1 MLKFGSPIKVAPGLQ
16 QLRAVASRVTV
27 VTAGES
33 ALVIDAG
40 AKGSV
45 GIVLWG
51 LQALGIKPEQVEVI
65 AITHHHP
72 DHTGGLPRLSQE
84 TGARVAAHRLD
95 AGVVDGTEPRPD
107 PYQNEFVA
115 GVTRPFVRALY
126 GDGVEVDT
134 LLEDGDALPFAEE
147 VRVVH
152 TPGHTPGSAC
162 YYIPSMGTVV
172 VGDALQRRFGRLG
185 PPAEKVTA
193 DYRVACES
201 LARLLPLDF
210 HTICFSHYPP
220 LTENAHRE
228 LVLLVERMAA
238 AEPNHP

>member
-1 MLKFGSPIKVAPGLQ
+1 MLRFGSPIRVAPGLD
-16 QLRAVASRVTV
+16 QLRALASRVTV

-40 AKGSV
+40 AKGSTP
-45 GIVLWG
+45 IVLWG
-51 LQALGIKPEQVEVI
+51 LEALGIAPEQVAVI

-72 DHTGGLPRLSQE
+72 DHTGGLPRLFE
-84 TGARVAAHRLD
+84 ATGARVAAHSLD
-95 AGVVDGTEPRPD
+95 AGVIAGSEPRPD

-115 GVTRPFVRALY
+115 GVTRPIVRALY

-134 LLEDGDALPFAEE
+134 LLKDGDVLPFEEE

-152 TPGHTPGSAC
+152 TPGHTPGSTC
-162 YYIPSMGTVV
+162 YYIPEKGAVI
-172 VGDALQRRFGRLG
+172 VGDAMQRRFGKLG
-185 PPAEKVTA
+185 PPSERVTA
-193 DYRVACES
+193 DNRMARES

-220 LTENAHRE
+220 LTENAHGE
-228 LVLLVERMAA
+228 LEMLVESMAA
-238 AEPNHP
+238 AELG

>member
-1 MLKFGSPIKVAPGLQ
+1 MRIGSPIRVAPGLQ
-16 QLRAVASRVTV
+16 QLRAVGSRVTV

-33 ALVIDAG
+33 ALAIDAG
-40 AKGSV
+40 AIGSV

-51 LQALGIKPEQVEVI
+51 LEALRIRPEQVAVI

-72 DHTGGLPRLSQE
+72 DHTGGLARLSRA

-95 AGVVDGTEPRPD
+95 AGVIAGTEPRPD
-107 PYQNEFVA
+107 PYRNEFVA
-115 GVTRPFVRALY
+115 GVTRPIVRALY

-134 LLEDGDALPFAEE
+134 LLEDGDVLPFEEE

-152 TPGHTPGSAC
+152 TPGHTPGSTC
-162 YYIPSMGTVV
+162 YYIPEKGAVV

-185 PPAEKVTA
+185 PPAENVTA
-193 DYRVACES
+193 DNKIARES

-228 LVLLVERMAA
+228 LELLIERMPA
-238 AEPNHP
+238 AEVP

>member
-1 MLKFGSPIKVAPGLQ
+1 M
-16 QLRAVASRVTV
+16 
-27 VTAGES
+27 
-33 ALVIDAG
+33 
-40 AKGSV
+40 
-45 GIVLWG
+45 
-51 LQALGIKPEQVEVI
+51 
-65 AITHHHP
+65 
-72 DHTGGLPRLSQE
+72 
-84 TGARVAAHRLD
+84 D
-95 AGVVDGTEPRPD
+95 AGVIAGTEPRPD

-134 LLEDGDALPFAEE
+134 PLEDGDVLQFAEE

-152 TPGHTPGSAC
+152 TPGHTPGSTC
-162 YYIPSMGTVV
+162 YYMPSMGAVV

-193 DYRVACES
+193 DNRTARES

-220 LTENAHRE
+220 LTENAHSE
-228 LVLLVERMAA
+228 LELLIEGMAA
-238 AEPNHP
+238 TTPP

>member
-1 MLKFGSPIKVAPGLQ
+1 MLRFGSPIRVAPGLD
-16 QLRAVASRVTV
+16 QLRALASRVTV

-40 AKGSV
+40 AKGSTP
-45 GIVLWG
+45 IVLWG
-51 LQALGIKPEQVEVI
+51 LEALGYAPEQVAVI

-72 DHTGGLPRLSQE
+72 DHTGGLPRLFE
-84 TGARVAAHRLD
+84 ATGARVAAHSLD
-95 AGVVDGTEPRPD
+95 AGVIAGSEPRPD

-115 GVTRPFVRALY
+115 GVTRPIVRALY

-134 LLEDGDALPFAEE
+134 LLKDGDVLPFEEE

-152 TPGHTPGSAC
+152 TPGHTPGSTC
-162 YYIPSMGTVV
+162 YYIPEKGAVI
-172 VGDALQRRFGRLG
+172 VGDAMQRRFGKLG
-185 PPAEKVTA
+185 PPSERVTA
-193 DYRVACES
+193 DNRMARES

-220 LTENAHRE
+220 LTENAHGE
-228 LVLLVERMAA
+228 LEMLVESMAA
-238 AEPNHP
+238 AELG

>member
-1 MLKFGSPIKVAPGLQ
+1 MH
-16 QLRAVASRVTV
+16 QLRAVGSRVTV

-33 ALVIDAG
+33 ALAIDAG
-40 AKGSV
+40 AIGSV

-51 LQALGIKPEQVEVI
+51 LEALRIRPEQVAVI

-72 DHTGGLPRLSQE
+72 DHTGGLARLSRA

-95 AGVVDGTEPRPD
+95 AGVIAGTEPRPD
-107 PYQNEFVA
+107 PYRNEFVA
-115 GVTRPFVRALY
+115 GVTRPIVRALY

-134 LLEDGDALPFAEE
+134 PLEDGDVLPFEEE

-152 TPGHTPGSAC
+152 TPGHTPGSTC
-162 YYIPSMGTVV
+162 YYIPEKGAVV

-185 PPAEKVTA
+185 PPAENVTA
-193 DYRVACES
+193 DNKIARES

-228 LVLLVERMAA
+228 LELLIERMPA
-238 AEPNHP
+238 AEVP

>member
-1 MLKFGSPIKVAPGLQ
+1 MAPGLQ
-16 QLRAVASRVTV
+16 QLRAVGSRVTV

-33 ALVIDAG
+33 ALAIDAG
-40 AKGSV
+40 AIGSV

-51 LQALGIKPEQVEVI
+51 LEALRIRPEQVAVI

-72 DHTGGLPRLSQE
+72 DHTGGLARLSRA

-95 AGVVDGTEPRPD
+95 AGVIAGTEPRPD
-107 PYQNEFVA
+107 PYRNEFVA
-115 GVTRPFVRALY
+115 GVTRPIVRALY

-134 LLEDGDALPFAEE
+134 LLEDGDVLPFEEE

-152 TPGHTPGSAC
+152 TPGHTPGSTC
-162 YYIPSMGTVV
+162 YYIPEKGAVV

-185 PPAEKVTA
+185 PPAENVTA
-193 DYRVACES
+193 DNKIARES

-228 LVLLVERMAA
+228 LELLIERMPA
-238 AEPNHP
+238 AEVP

>member
-1 MLKFGSPIKVAPGLQ
+1 MLKFGSPVRVAPGLH

-27 VTAGES
+27 VTAGKS

-40 AKGSV
+40 ARGSV

-51 LQALGIKPEQVEVI
+51 LEALGIRPEQVAVI

-72 DHTGGLPRLSQE
+72 DHTGGLAKLSQA

-95 AGVVDGTEPRPD
+95 AGVVAGLEPRPD
-107 PYQNEFVA
+107 PYRNELVA
-115 GVTRPFVRALY
+115 GVTRPIIRALY

-134 LLEDGDALPFAEE
+134 PLEDGDVLPFEEE
-147 VRVVH
+147 VRAVH
-152 TPGHTPGSAC
+152 VPGHTPGSTC
-162 YYIPSMGTVV
+162 YYIPSKGAVV
-172 VGDALQRRFGRLG
+172 VGDALQRRFRRLG
-185 PPAEKVTA
+185 PPAEGVTA
-193 DYRVACES
+193 DNRLARES

-220 LTENAHRE
+220 LEENAHGE
-228 LVLLVERMAA
+228 LALLVERMSA
-238 AEPNHP
+238 PVGPP